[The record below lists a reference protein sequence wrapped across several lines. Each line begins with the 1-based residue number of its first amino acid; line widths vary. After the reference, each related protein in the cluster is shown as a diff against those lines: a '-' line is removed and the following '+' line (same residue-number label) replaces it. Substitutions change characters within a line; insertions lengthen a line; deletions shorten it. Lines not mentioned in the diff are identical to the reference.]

1 MAREHGVDRQAQ
13 LIRLILVIL
22 GAVLALIGWA
32 RWATGPVRVPPGST
46 RGIVMACDR
55 PLTGQGE
62 WSSRPRFEIVRA

>member
-1 MAREHGVDRQAQ
+1 MATGYGVDRQAQ

-32 RWATGPVRVPPGST
+32 RFATAPVRMPSGST

-55 PLTGQGE
+55 PLTGQDV
-62 WSSRPRFEIVRA
+62 WSSPPRFGIVRA

>member
-32 RWATGPVRVPPGST
+32 RWATGPVRVPHGST
-46 RGIVMACDR
+46 RGIVMACDQ
-55 PLTGQGE
+55 PLTGPGA
-62 WSSRPRFEIVRA
+62 WSSRPRFEIVRG

>member
-32 RWATGPVRVPPGST
+32 VQAVRLPG
-46 RGIVMACDR
+46 RGLGALTAHRQSDR
-55 PLTGQGE
+55 TDHFPSKET
-62 WSSRPRFEIVRA
+62 

>member
-1 MAREHGVDRQAQ
+1 MARAHGVDRQAQ

-62 WSSRPRFEIVRA
+62 WSSRPRFEIVRG